1 VEFGPHQRPL
11 MTSVAGFVPK
21 GVSRRRLIEEMARL
35 SLRPLTFIIFGALV
49 LVVTLLRSLRWDLG
63 EAGKILIFLSVS
75 LLIFLIGFGTAALVS
90 RRMSRAS
97 MPLVAVVLW
106 SILAAVRR
114 TAELVL
120 ANTLDAAGADASPF
134 PIILAI
140 ASTLAWVILIAGLQA
155 VNVLRRQA
163 SAGVETNIEQLRRLN
178 EARWEQLD
186 AERTSMARWIRR
198 TVTPTMDHLSAM
210 IAASPIR
217 WQEPGFARQVE
228 QIAESSREVVR
239 QASHSMTRLAG
250 RAEALRG
257 AVAQVEGE
265 VGRQRP
271 SIIVQEVRVAPVA
284 SALIGMTILALSAP
298 ALRPASIVALVVGP
312 PTAFVALWLLRPVAE
327 DSYHRLHI
335 PRIAGVL
342 VANLIAVVVGLA
354 LANQAALWTQSQW
367 SPQEEQVPFALPFL
381 EPWFAVVV
389 IIAAMIITTGA
400 ALVISDA
407 KVWALAEDRLIATQS
422 ALDRLDQ
429 DMTRQYEQMCAQT
442 TAMLHGP
449 IQGRLA
455 TIAMTLR
462 FEDGEVP
469 GEVVDSCRAMLD
481 ACQKDLAR
489 VATDPFSEHR
499 STDQILTDLRAQWSG
514 LLDISW
520 EVDATAQTLL
530 NASAGVRRTFETLI
544 ADLASNASRHGS
556 AHTLRVTVTA
566 DGRHLCI
573 VARDDGRG
581 PQVPVTP
588 GIGLGDSDVTD
599 TQISVDADGW
609 CRVSVRLPLVEM
621 ESRE

>member
-1 VEFGPHQRPL
+1 
-11 MTSVAGFVPK
+11 MASVAGFLPA
-21 GVSRRRLIEEMARL
+21 GISRRRLVEETAYL
-35 SLRPLTFIIFGALV
+35 SLRPFTFVTLGTLV
-49 LVVTLLRSLRWDLG
+49 IVVTLLRSLRWDLG
-63 EAGKILIFLSVS
+63 EAGKVLIFLSVS
-75 LLIFLIGFGTAALVS
+75 LLIFLVGFGTATILS

-97 MPLVAVVLW
+97 MPIAAVVLW

-114 TAELVL
+114 TVELVL
-120 ANTLDAAGADASPF
+120 ANTLDAAGADGSPF

-198 TVTPTMDHLSAM
+198 TVTPTMDRLSAM

-228 QIAESSREVVR
+228 QVAESSREVVR

-257 AVAQVEGE
+257 VVAQVEGE

-284 SALIGMTILALSAP
+284 SVLIGMTVFALSAP

-312 PTAFVALWLLRPVAE
+312 PSAFVALWLLRPVAE
-327 DSYHRLHI
+327 DSHHRLHI

-342 VANLIAVVVGLA
+342 VANLIAVAVALA

-381 EPWFAVVV
+381 EPGFAVVV
-389 IIAAMIITTGA
+389 ILASMVITTGA
-400 ALVISDA
+400 ALVIADA
-407 KVWALAEDRLIATQS
+407 KVWSLAEERLIATQS
-422 ALDRLDQ
+422 ALDTLEQ

-442 TAMLHGP
+442 TAMLHGT

-462 FEDGEVP
+462 FEDGDVP
-469 GEVVDSCRAMLD
+469 GEVVDACRAMLD

-520 EVDATAQTLL
+520 EVDPTAQTRLSS
-530 NASAGVRRTFETLI
+530 SAGVRRRFETLV
-544 ADLASNASRHGS
+544 ADLASNSSRHGS
-556 AHTLRVTVTA
+556 AHTLKVSVTE
-566 DGRHLCI
+566 DGKDLCI

-581 PQVPVTP
+581 PQFPVTA
-588 GIGLGDSDVTD
+588 GMGLADSDVID
-599 TQISVDADGW
+599 PKIFMDADGW
-609 CRVSVRLPLVEM
+609 CRVTVRLAL
-621 ESRE
+621 S

>member
-1 VEFGPHQRPL
+1 MELGPNQRSL
-11 MTSVAGFVPK
+11 MASVAGFLPA
-21 GVSRRRLIEEMARL
+21 GISRRRLVEEMARL

-75 LLIFLIGFGTAALVS
+75 LLIFLIGITTAALLS
-90 RRMSRAS
+90 RRMFRAS

-114 TAELVL
+114 TVELVL

-163 SAGVETNIEQLRRLN
+163 SAGVEANIEQLRRLN

-198 TVTPTMDHLSAM
+198 TVTPTMDRLSAM
-210 IAASPIR
+210 IASSTIR

-228 QIAESSREVVR
+228 KIAESSREVVR

-250 RAEALRG
+250 RAEELSGALDQAEG
-257 AVAQVEGE
+257 AVS
-265 VGRQRP
+265 RQRP
-271 SIIVQEVRVAPVA
+271 SIIVKEVRVAPVA
-284 SALIGMTILALSAP
+284 SALIGMTVLALSAP

-327 DSYHRLHI
+327 DSHHRLHI

-342 VANLIAVVVGLA
+342 VANLIAVVVALA
-354 LANQAALWTQSQW
+354 LANQAALWTQSRW
-367 SPQEEQVPFALPFL
+367 LPQEQQVPFALPFL
-381 EPWFAVVV
+381 EPGFAVVV
-389 IIAAMIITTGA
+389 IVASMVITTVA
-400 ALVISDA
+400 ALVVADA
-407 KVWALAEDRLIATQS
+407 KVWSLAEERLIATQS
-422 ALDRLDQ
+422 ALDTLEQ

-469 GEVVDSCRAMLD
+469 REVVDSCRGMLD

-499 STDQILTDLRAQWSG
+499 STVQVLTDLRAQWSG

-520 EVDATAQTLL
+520 EIDAAAQTRLSS
-530 NASAGVRRTFETLI
+530 SAGVRRRFETLV

-556 AHTLRVTVTA
+556 AHTLKVSVTE
-566 DGRHLCI
+566 DGKDLCI

-581 PQVPVTP
+581 PQFPVTA
-588 GIGLGDSDVTD
+588 GMGLADADANQP
-599 TQISVDADGW
+599 QISMDADGW
-609 CRVSVRLPLVEM
+609 CRVTVRLAP
-621 ESRE
+621 S